1 MSSYYAQGGGPGC
14 RAWIERSEGIRVMNC
29 ISRLCKC
36 MLAFFVLVSSVSAQD
51 KHPSAEIFGGY
62 SYLNFQVKLGF
73 DPTPVDRQS
82 AQGVGINA
90 AINLS
95 NRLGIIGDGSYNAKG
110 VSVPSIFGSNKINV
124 QHTYFLFGPRL
135 SFRGGR
141 ATGFLQTLVG
151 GAHIRDEF
159 GSPHKTT
166 DLALAIGGGVD
177 LKISKR
183 LALRALQVDYLP
195 SRRRLASSSEKDWL
209 QNLRAQ
215 VGIVFRFGGD

>member
-1 MSSYYAQGGGPGC
+1 
-14 RAWIERSEGIRVMNC
+14 MN
-29 ISRLCKC
+29 RLCVR
-36 MLAFFVLVSSVSAQD
+36 LLTLFILVSSVSAQD
-51 KHPSAEIFGGY
+51 KHPAAEIFGGY

-82 AQGVGINA
+82 AHGVGINA
-90 AINLS
+90 AVNLS
-95 NRLGIIGDGSYNAKG
+95 NHLGIVGDFSYNSKG
-110 VSVPSIFGSNKINV
+110 VSVPSVFGSNKINV

-135 SFRGGR
+135 SFRGER

-159 GSPHKTT
+159 GSIHRTT

-183 LALRALQVDYLP
+183 LAIRALQLDYLP
-195 SRRRLASSSEKDWL
+195 SRRRLPFTNEKDWL

-215 VGIVFRFGGD
+215 FGIVFRFGGD

>member
-1 MSSYYAQGGGPGC
+1 
-14 RAWIERSEGIRVMNC
+14 MN
-29 ISRLCKC
+29 RLCNC
-36 MLAFFVLVSSVSAQD
+36 VLAFFALVSSVSAQD

-82 AQGVGINA
+82 AHGVGINA
-90 AINLS
+90 AVNLS
-95 NRLGIIGDGSYNAKG
+95 NHLGIVGDFSYNAKG
-110 VSVPSIFGSNKINV
+110 VRVPSIFGPNTGNV
-124 QHTYFLFGPRL
+124 QHTYFLFGPRF
-135 SFRGGR
+135 SVRRDR

-151 GAHIRDEF
+151 GAHIRSEF
-159 GSPHKTT
+159 GGIHRTT

-183 LALRALQVDYLP
+183 LAIRALQVDYLP
-195 SRRRLASSSEKDWL
+195 SRRRLAFSNEKDWL

-215 VGIVFRFGGD
+215 FGIVFRFGGD